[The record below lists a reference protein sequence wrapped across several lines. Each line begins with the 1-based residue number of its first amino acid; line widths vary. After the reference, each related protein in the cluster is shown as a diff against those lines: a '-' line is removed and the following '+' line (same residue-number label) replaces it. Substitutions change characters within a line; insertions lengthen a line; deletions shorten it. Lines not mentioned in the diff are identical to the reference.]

1 MVTDELRPSAV
12 PPVAID
18 VTLLCAPIAVE
29 SCASAVA
36 VLPKAD
42 ASAAAA
48 LDSLPKAED
57 HPPVAFA

>member
-1 MVTDELRPSAV
+1 M
-12 PPVAID
+12 
-18 VTLLCAPIAVE
+18 AVE
-29 SCASAVA
+29 SCAAAVA